1 MTYLSLVLF
10 LLTVAGFIGLFS
22 GGKVMAKVVNG
33 LSAVASL
40 GMCYLG
46 IVGLL
51 DSLPPIKLS
60 LFGEGS
66 DILQSFCSLTLKITH
81 LSAFFLLILGI
92 LSFSASLYGV
102 SYIDVY
108 ERSTRLYNFSY
119 PLFLLFMMLTLLSQN
134 LLWFIVFWELM
145 TLFSQFLVA
154 FERNKKAVSA
164 AFKYFC
170 MTKAGA
176 DFMLLAIIIMI
187 VKTAGTGD
195 YSGIARFLPQYLFHH
210 TVETYAIALGMLLGL
225 GVKAA
230 MVPFHSWLPDAH
242 PEAPSNVSA
251 LLSGVMIKL
260 PVYMMF
266 LVFLKFLPLKEYIG
280 LGIALMGTLTLFFG
294 TMYALRQTDSKRLL
308 AFSSIGQIGYI
319 LLSFGTGLYFLSK
332 GNTFLGAIA
341 LMASLYHTINHATF
355 KGLLFLTAGSVIYR
369 TGSRDLDYLGG
380 LAKAMPITALT
391 ALVGALSI
399 AGMPPLNGFVSK
411 WMIYVSTI
419 PTPTVLSLFGVFA
432 LFMSSVTTAYLVKY
446 FTAIFTSSSLEE
458 INTREVPPTMWIPQ
472 GILAFICLL
481 FGIYPKLPLNFVSKV
496 VASTGISVPTLKTFP
511 GVVVPNVGNVEP
523 LGIFVVLIS
532 LGVLLLVLT
541 YSKTTLP
548 VWTSGTR
555 KPLGMRLPA
564 TSYYASFEDEFKE
577 VYSFGSWAQSV
588 VGSFW
593 EAIRKLVVLYDEQSY
608 QADLMMI
615 ASAVILLV
623 MILVLGGVS
632 L

>member
-1 MTYLSLVLF
+1 MEILLVVSLLIIAAV
-10 LLTVAGFIGLFS
+10 IGLFS
-22 GGKVMAKVVNG
+22 GKKAMTKVVN
-33 LSAVASL
+33 LISAIVSL
-40 GMCYLG
+40 GVCYLG
-46 IVGLL
+46 VLGFT
-51 DSLPPIKLS
+51 DNPPSIKLS
-60 LFGEGS
+60 LFKGGS
-66 DILQSFCSLTLKITH
+66 GILQSFCSLNLKITH
-81 LSAFFLLILGI
+81 LSAFFLLILGV

-102 SYIDVY
+102 SYMDMY
-108 ERSTRLYNFSY
+108 RRDGRLYNFSY
-119 PLFLLFMMLTLLSQN
+119 PLFLLFMMLTLLAQN

-154 FERNKKAVSA
+154 FERNEKAVSA

-187 VKTAGTGD
+187 VKIAGTGD
-195 YSGIARFLPQYLFHH
+195 YSEIARFLPQYLSHH
-210 TVETYAIALGMLLGL
+210 SVQTYAIALGMLLGL

-294 TMYALRQTDSKRLL
+294 TMYALRQTDSKKLL

-419 PTPTVLSLFGVFA
+419 PTPTILSLFGVFA

-446 FTAIFTSSSLEE
+446 FTAIFTRSSLEE

-481 FGIYPKLPLNFVSKV
+481 FGIYPKLPLDLISKGIS
-496 VASTGISVPTLKTFP
+496 STGITVPALKTFP
-511 GVVVPNVGNVEP
+511 GVVVPGTGNVEP
-523 LGIFVVLIS
+523 LAMFVVLLT
-532 LGVLLLVLT
+532 LGTVLLALT
-541 YSKTTLP
+541 YSKTALP
-548 VWTSGTR
+548 VWTTGTR

-564 TSYYASFEDEFKE
+564 SSYYAPFEDEFEE
-577 VYSFGSWAQSV
+577 VYSFGNWAQRIISLMWR
-588 VGSFW
+588 FT
-593 EAIRKLVVLYDEQSY
+593 RKLAVLYDEQSY
-608 QADLMMI
+608 QVDSMMM
-615 ASAVILLV
+615 ASAVVLLL
-623 MILVLGGVS
+623 MILILGGVS

>member
-1 MTYLSLVLF
+1 MAYILLIVSLLV
-10 LLTVAGFIGLFS
+10 VAAVIGLFS
-22 GGKVMAKVVNG
+22 GRKVMTKVVN
-33 LSAVASL
+33 LISAIASL
-40 GMCYLG
+40 GICYLG
-46 IVGLL
+46 FLGLTDNLSSITWGLFKGGSGIV
-51 DSLPPIKLS
+51 
-60 LFGEGS
+60 
-66 DILQSFCSLTLKITH
+66 QSFCSLTLKITH
-81 LSAFFLLILGI
+81 LSAFFLLILGV
-92 LSFSASLYGV
+92 LSFSASLYGI
-102 SYIDVY
+102 SYMGIYRRD
-108 ERSTRLYNFSY
+108 TRLYNFSY
-119 PLFLLFMMLTLLSQN
+119 PLFLLFMLLTLLSQN
-134 LLWFIVFWELM
+134 LLWFIIFWELM

-154 FERNKKAVSA
+154 FEGNEKAVDA

-195 YSGIARFLPQYLFHH
+195 YSGIARFLPQYLSHH
-210 TVETYAIALGMLLGL
+210 SAETYAIAAGMLLGL

-230 MVPFHSWLPDAH
+230 MVPLHSWLPDAH

-266 LVFLKFLPLKEYIG
+266 LVFLKFLPLREGIG

-294 TMYALRQTDSKRLL
+294 TMYALRQTDSKKLL

-319 LLSFGTGLYFLSK
+319 ILSFGAGLYLLST
-332 GNTFLGAIA
+332 GNAFLGAIA
-341 LMASLYHTINHATF
+341 LMASLYHTINHAVF

-419 PTPTVLSLFGVFA
+419 PTPTVLSLFGIFA

-446 FTAIFTSSSLEE
+446 FTAIFIRPPLEE
-458 INTREVPPTMWIPQ
+458 INVGEVPLTMWIPQ
-472 GILAFICLL
+472 GILAFTCLL
-481 FGIYPKLPLNFVSKV
+481 FGVYPKLPLNFVSKT
-496 VASTGISVPTLKTFP
+496 VASVGISIPALKTFP
-511 GVVVPNVGNVEP
+511 GIVVPNIGNVEP
-523 LGIFVVLIS
+523 LAIFVVLMS
-532 LGVLLLVLT
+532 LGVLFLALT
-541 YSKTTLP
+541 YSKMTLP
-548 VWTSGTR
+548 MWTTGTR

-564 TSYYASFEDEFKE
+564 SSYYASFEGEFEE
-577 VYSFGSWAQSV
+577 VYSFGSWTQRIIS
-588 VGSFW
+588 SLW
-593 EAIRKLVVLYDEQSY
+593 KAIRKLSVLYDEQSY
-608 QADLMMI
+608 QADSMMMI
-615 ASAVILLV
+615 SAVTLLV
-623 MILVLGGVS
+623 MILILWGVS